1 LVTANQNKTVL
12 ITDLLIILLGIGGLY
27 LAHLKAGLPFKL
39 TNSNSFLIIEHVQDS
54 KAIFAIGDTV
64 TSIDGYKFDYWEEV
78 ELYLDGKNID
88 DYVRVNISKSG
99 IDYSSQVRLVKYY
112 SIPELLVTAVVGFL
126 FIGMAFFL
134 RFKAPGNKSAL
145 VFYWAGSGLG
155 LVILMSAG
163 NYTALLFGYVYINR
177 IIWLIAYSFI
187 PVLFIRFVFTFIKK
201 TTPYFKPIIIF
212 LYSIS
217 FINAGILSYL
227 FLDYA
232 IGNNFTSLKNYV
244 YFFDSYFRLYLTA
257 SVLAAIL
264 LCVYA
269 FKKAVSIEE
278 RKKIRWLLL
287 GFFGGPFIYIFFWTI
302 PMYIYGKS
310 PIPEILSLIVLT
322 AIPITFTIAIIRY
335 HFMDINLIIRRSV
348 VYSTILVGIVLIY
361 IGLSAFATQ
370 IIHEDNP
377 AIVSIVTAVLVALL
391 LQPVKTG
398 IQKFV
403 DKRFFRLEYDYQEEQ
418 KKFLEDIKN
427 TNSIVVLARKI
438 VTQADKLIPVSR
450 IGFFIVYL
458 DTDYDNESYNSEI
471 KLRKPAKRLS
481 ILAHKGFEILV
492 GRSLRFEEENLKT
505 DLSYPV
511 AVDDKVESGVEIE
524 SADLGV
530 FKRWGIVLILPIK
543 SASGEFHAFL
553 VVGDKKA
560 GVRFFKEDID
570 LLNTV
575 CATAALTIER
585 IKLQEELII
594 EQLETERLDELNKL
608 KSYFVSSVSHE
619 LKTPLTSIKMFA
631 ELLKE
636 KSNSKKSQEYLEI
649 IDGESDRLRR
659 LIDNVLDFAKIEKG
673 LQTYDMSL
681 IELNQLAIDVLKMME
696 YQFKMAKVELINNIG
711 NGEYRIHAD
720 KGAVEEAM
728 INILSNAIKYS
739 DQKTKVIVST
749 NIGDGFVNYKVEDEG
764 IGISKKDLDEIYNP
778 FFRSQSDSY
787 AKAEGAGLGL
797 AIVKHIIDAH
807 KGKIIVESEL
817 GKGSSFTLQFPI
829 ESSNKT

>member
-1 LVTANQNKTVL
+1 
-12 ITDLLIILLGIGGLY
+12 
-27 LAHLKAGLPFKL
+27 
-39 TNSNSFLIIEHVQDS
+39 
-54 KAIFAIGDTV
+54 
-64 TSIDGYKFDYWEEV
+64 
-78 ELYLDGKNID
+78 
-88 DYVRVNISKSG
+88 
-99 IDYSSQVRLVKYY
+99 
-112 SIPELLVTAVVGFL
+112 
-126 FIGMAFFL
+126 
-134 RFKAPGNKSAL
+134 
-145 VFYWAGSGLG
+145 
-155 LVILMSAG
+155 
-163 NYTALLFGYVYINR
+163 
-177 IIWLIAYSFI
+177 
-187 PVLFIRFVFTFIKK
+187 
-201 TTPYFKPIIIF
+201 
-212 LYSIS
+212 
-217 FINAGILSYL
+217 
-227 FLDYA
+227 
-232 IGNNFTSLKNYV
+232 
-244 YFFDSYFRLYLTA
+244 
-257 SVLAAIL
+257 
-264 LCVYA
+264 
-269 FKKAVSIEE
+269 
-278 RKKIRWLLL
+278 
-287 GFFGGPFIYIFFWTI
+287 
-302 PMYIYGKS
+302 
-310 PIPEILSLIVLT
+310 
-322 AIPITFTIAIIRY
+322 
-335 HFMDINLIIRRSV
+335 
-348 VYSTILVGIVLIY
+348 
-361 IGLSAFATQ
+361 
-370 IIHEDNP
+370 
-377 AIVSIVTAVLVALL
+377 
-391 LQPVKTG
+391 
-398 IQKFV
+398 
-403 DKRFFRLEYDYQEEQ
+403 
-418 KKFLEDIKN
+418 
-427 TNSIVVLARKI
+427 VVLARKI

-749 NIGDGFVNYKVEDEG
+749 NIGDGFVSG
-764 IGISKKDLDEIYNP
+764 
-778 FFRSQSDSY
+778 
-787 AKAEGAGLGL
+787 
-797 AIVKHIIDAH
+797 
-807 KGKIIVESEL
+807 
-817 GKGSSFTLQFPI
+817 
-829 ESSNKT
+829 